1 MGGWAKAAG
10 SADRCA
16 RPSRHGGNESVSS
29 GLPLTGR
36 VAAGNALNPF
46 HRARALDNLEY
57 SFLALEF
64 CDFGFYILNGG

>member
-1 MGGWAKAAG
+1 M
-10 SADRCA
+10 
-16 RPSRHGGNESVSS
+16 PS

-36 VAAGNALNPF
+36 VAAGNTLNPF
-46 HRARALDNLEY
+46 HRSRALDNLEY